1 MNKIKLILSIAFLS
15 LSSFLFSQTMNEA
28 GEAFNKGIEAT
39 KANDYVAAIKAYT
52 ECINICIKLG
62 EEGKDMKMKAESQI
76 PDAYFKIGIA
86 SYQTQKF
93 DEAVINFQKSS
104 EFAIKLNDKENSD
117 KALNYIARVYT
128 TKGSAQYKDEDYNNA
143 IMSFDKALQAD
154 GAYFKAYYSKGLVYN
169 KQDKAEEFRAAMD
182 KVIELGP
189 ADDKTVEAAKSTV
202 FKSFRADAGKA
213 LQAGSFNKSMEYIEI
228 ALNYGEGDAQILY
241 FATIA
246 NNGLSNWQK
255 AIDFGKRA
263 VELETKDKSKVY
275 FELGKAYEGI
285 DNKSEACSAYKKVT
299 SGPNVA
305 AAQYKVKNE
314 LKCN

>member
-1 MNKIKLILSIAFLS
+1 MNKIKLILSVAFLS
-15 LSSFLFSQTMNEA
+15 LSSFLFAQTMNEA
-28 GEAFNKGIEAT
+28 GEAFNNGIAAV

-52 ECINICIKLG
+52 ECIDICSKLG
-62 EEGKDMKMKAESQI
+62 DEGVDMKMKAESQI
-76 PDAYFKIGIA
+76 PEAYFKIGIGL
-86 SYQTQKF
+86 YQAKKF
-93 DEAVINFQKSS
+93 DEAIINFQKSS
-104 EFAIKLNDKENSD
+104 DFALKLNDNQNSD
-117 KALNYIARVYT
+117 KALNYVARVYT
-128 TKGSAQYKDEDYNNA
+128 TKGSAQYKAEDYDNA
-143 IMSFDKALQAD
+143 IASFDKAIQAD
-154 GAYFKAYYSKGLVYN
+154 VTYSKAYYSKGLVYN
-169 KQDKAEEFRAAMD
+169 KQDKADEFKAAMD

-189 ADDKTVEAAKSTV
+189 ANDKTVEAAKSTV

-213 LQAGSFNKSMEYIEI
+213 LQAGNFKKSIEYIDI
-228 ALNYGEGDAQILY
+228 ALNYEEGDAQILY

-246 NNGLSNWQK
+246 YNGLSNWQK
-255 AIDFGKRA
+255 AIDFGKKA

-305 AAQYKVKNE
+305 AAQHKIKNE

>member
-1 MNKIKLILSIAFLS
+1 MNKIKLILSVAFLS

-28 GEAFNKGIEAT
+28 GEAFNKGIEAA
-39 KANDYVAAIKAYT
+39 KANNYVAAIKAYT
-52 ECINICIKLG
+52 ECVDICIKLG
-62 EEGKDMKMKAESQI
+62 EEGEDMKMKAESQI

-86 SYQTQKF
+86 SYQAQKF
-93 DEAVINFQKSS
+93 DEAGINFQKSS
-104 EFAIKLNDKENSD
+104 EFALKLNDKENSD

-128 TKGSAQYKDEDYNNA
+128 TKGSAQYKDEDYDNA
-143 IMSFDKALQAD
+143 IISFDKAIKAD
-154 GAYFKAYYSKGLVYN
+154 ETYSKAYYSKGLVYN

-189 ADDKTVEAAKSTV
+189 ADDKTVEAAKLTV
-202 FKSFRADAGKA
+202 FRSFRADAGKA
-213 LQAGSFNKSMEYIEI
+213 LQAGNFNKSMEYVDI

-255 AIDFGKRA
+255 AIDFGKKA